1 MNLEPNANCVR
12 LDEFTEVVVSPKT
25 RTFSQQKR
33 PQQVPV
39 HSGKDITE
47 QRSNQASGTCAG
59 QKRTA
64 TTAASNENSQ
74 LSSGPSLS
82 STINSKQQNNIVYRG
97 FLSTFSGYLHTL
109 FYSHGEESS
118 VNENQIC
125 ESLIPEGSTNNQNWR
140 TFSALAKSG
149 QKCGDDRDLEMYLR
163 VQPEIKANS
172 NMSNKTNIS
181 TSVNYYS
188 LQPTV
193 VFVDF
198 ASLPPLVL
206 KSWTCKLASFP
217 PPDNTV
223 EKIVQIHRLLS
234 PKERAALQTSRA
246 SSNNRENQG
255 SQSQETL
262 AHSESNQGE
271 LFVLRLIFSAGDC
284 GNRVVSG
291 VVHVVPGG
299 RRRVLKKHLYG
310 DVLPQRANPYHF
322 IYHFCPKR
330 CILSYTSHRKWY
342 PFSMYMYAYNKFYTS
357 AH

>member
-47 QRSNQASGTCAG
+47 QGSNQASGTCAE
-59 QKRTA
+59 QKCTA
-64 TTAASNENSQ
+64 TSAASNENSQ

-82 STINSKQQNNIVYRG
+82 STTNSKQQNNIVDRG

-125 ESLIPEGSTNNQNWR
+125 ESLIPEGSTNKEN
-140 TFSALAKSG
+140 SALTKSG
-149 QKCGDDRDLEMYLR
+149 QKCGDNNPDELDLEMYLR
-163 VQPEIKANS
+163 VQPEIKVNS
-172 NMSNKTNIS
+172 MSNKTNIS
-181 TSVNYYS
+181 TSTNYYS

-217 PPDNTV
+217 PPDGTV

-246 SSNNRENQG
+246 SSNNHENQG
-255 SQSQETL
+255 SQSQETS
-262 AHSESNQGE
+262 AHSESNLGE
-271 LFVLRLIFSAGDC
+271 LFVLCLIFSAGDC
-284 GNRVVSG
+284 RNRVVSG
-291 VVHVVPGG
+291 VVHDLYTVVPGG
-299 RRRVLKKHLYG
+299 RRGVLKKLLYG
-310 DVLPQRANPYHF
+310 DVLSQHANPYHF
-322 IYHFCPKR
+322 IYHFCPER
-330 CILSYTSHRKWY
+330 CILSYTVV
-342 PFSMYMYAYNKFYTS
+342 T
-357 AH
+357 